1 MYYTLYRESED
12 GGVVSVFK
20 QGALPYSAKKSVSSA
35 KRLIVSKVGICT
47 EGKKQAVIIKSRLRP
62 YTIGCS
68 YSPPG
73 PNVTFS
79 YHFGFLFGS
88 ILVVVAVYI

>member
-35 KRLIVSKVGICT
+35 KRMIVSKVGICT
-47 EGKKQAVIIKSRLRP
+47 DRKKNNAVITKSRLRP
-62 YTIGCS
+62 FTKGS
-68 YSPPG
+68 TYSLPS

-79 YHFGFLFGS
+79 YHFIFLVR
-88 ILVVVAVYI
+88 LVVVVVYI